1 MRKHFLLILLLPV
14 LMGSGG
20 LKSIFIDDFEH
31 GLNGDWEVKSYLG
44 YTKYSVDTTDSG
56 KVLKAESDASASA
69 LLYRKQFNPAEY
81 PIISWRW
88 KIDGVLE
95 KGDVTKKEGSDFPA
109 RLYVLFPTA
118 IPFMPKSINYVWA
131 NHLTKG
137 EHRPSVYYK
146 NSIIVAVESGNQ
158 YAGLWMEEKRNVYAD
173 YKLFFGSEPPNAK
186 AIAIMTD
193 TDDTS
198 EKAIAWY
205 DDIVLS
211 NQ

>member
-1 MRKHFLLILLLPV
+1 MLIEN
-14 LMGSGG
+14 
-20 LKSIFIDDFEH
+20 FEH
-31 GLNGDWEVKSYLG
+31 GLSGDWEEKSYLG
-44 YTKYSVDTTDSG
+44 YTKYSLDPNDHG
-56 KVLKAESDASASA
+56 NALKAESNASASG
-69 LLYRKQFNPAEY
+69 LVYKTEFNPAEF
-81 PIISWRW
+81 PILSWRW
-88 KIDGVLE
+88 KIDGVLV
-95 KGDVTKKEGSDFPA
+95 KGDVKTKEGNDFPA
-109 RLYVLFPTA
+109 RLYILFPSA

-131 NHLTKG
+131 NHLAKG
-137 EHRPSVYYK
+137 DFSKSAYYD

-158 YAGLWMEEKRNVYAD
+158 FAGIWMEEKRNVYED
-173 YKLFFGSEPPNAK
+173 YKRFFGSEPPNAK

>member
-1 MRKHFLLILLLPV
+1 MA
-14 LMGSGG
+14 
-20 LKSIFIDDFEH
+20 
-31 GLNGDWEVKSYLG
+31 
-44 YTKYSVDTTDSG
+44 
-56 KVLKAESDASASA
+56 LKAESDASASA
-69 LLYRKQFNPAEY
+69 LLYRKNFNPAEF

-95 KGDVTKKEGSDFPA
+95 KGDVTKKEGNDFPA

-118 IPFMPKSINYVWA
+118 IPFLPKSINYVWA

-137 EHRPSVYYK
+137 EYRQSVYYG
-146 NSIIVAVESGNQ
+146 NSIIVAVESGNR

-173 YKLFFGSEPPNAK
+173 YKRFFGSEPPNAN

-198 EKAIAWY
+198 GKAVAWY